1 MGEYI
6 NVVETF
12 GCDVFN
18 DSVMQARLPKKIY
31 KELKKTI
38 EEGKELSME
47 IADVVAHEMK
57 EWAIEKGATHYSH
70 WFQPL
75 TGVTAEKHDAFIT
88 APMDN
93 GKVLMS
99 FSGKELIKGEPDA
112 SSFPSGGLRA
122 TFEARGYTAWDC
134 TSPAFVRHDA
144 AGGTLCIP
152 TAFCSYTGE
161 ALDQKTPL
169 LRSMEAINT
178 QALRLLRLFGNTT
191 SKKVTPSVGAEQEYF
206 LIDKEKW
213 LQRKDLIYTGRT
225 LFGAMP
231 PKGQE
236 MDDHYFGSIRQR
248 ISAYMKE
255 VNEECWKLGIPAKT
269 QHNEVAPAQHE
280 LAPIYAPV
288 NIAADQN
295 QMMMR
300 ILKKVASRHGMR
312 CVLHE
317 KPFAGVNGSGKHNNW
332 SLTTDDGINLL
343 DPGKT
348 PHENIQFLLVLTCIL
363 KAVDEHGD
371 LLRESAADVGNDQRL
386 GGHEAPPAV
395 ISVFLG
401 EQLEDVL
408 EQLVST
414 GTATHSKKGSKLET
428 GVKTL
433 PDFMKDATDRN
444 RTSPFAFT
452 GNKFEF
458 RMLGSSNSIACANMM
473 LNSAVAES
481 LKIYADRL
489 EKAEN
494 FEETLH
500 AMIRKTIKDHKRII
514 FNGNGYDDAW
524 IKEATEKRGLM
535 NYPSTPDC
543 MPHLLDE
550 KNVRMLTSHKVF
562 SKAELESR
570 CEIMLE
576 NYCKTIVI
584 EANTMVDM
592 VKREIIPAVEAY
604 AMELARTA
612 SAKKRVDETL
622 ACRYESGL
630 IKKLSTL
637 TDQMAVRTD
646 ALETALIELQ
656 DVKDIVAQ
664 SYQIRD
670 TVLTRMQELRIAC
683 DEAETVTAKKYWPF
697 PTYGDLLFSVK

>member
-1 MGEYI
+1 
-6 NVVETF
+6 
-12 GCDVFN
+12 
-18 DSVMQARLPKKIY
+18 
-31 KELKKTI
+31 
-38 EEGKELSME
+38 
-47 IADVVAHEMK
+47 
-57 EWAIEKGATHYSH
+57 
-70 WFQPL
+70 
-75 TGVTAEKHDAFIT
+75 
-88 APMDN
+88 
-93 GKVLMS
+93 
-99 FSGKELIKGEPDA
+99 
-112 SSFPSGGLRA
+112 
-122 TFEARGYTAWDC
+122 
-134 TSPAFVRHDA
+134 
-144 AGGTLCIP
+144 
-152 TAFCSYTGE
+152 
-161 ALDQKTPL
+161 
-169 LRSMEAINT
+169 
-178 QALRLLRLFGNTT
+178 
-191 SKKVTPSVGAEQEYF
+191 
-206 LIDKEKW
+206 
-213 LQRKDLIYTGRT
+213 
-225 LFGAMP
+225 
-231 PKGQE
+231 
-236 MDDHYFGSIRQR
+236 
-248 ISAYMKE
+248 
-255 VNEECWKLGIPAKT
+255 
-269 QHNEVAPAQHE
+269 
-280 LAPIYAPV
+280 
-288 NIAADQN
+288 
-295 QMMMR
+295 
-300 ILKKVASRHGMR
+300 MR

-363 KAVDEHGD
+363 KAVDEHAD